1 MPSPNEAIATQL
13 EEIARMIEVL
23 GGDPFRAIANA
34 KAARIIAALPEDLG
48 VMAAGEG
55 ARARLTQIEGVGP
68 KIADKIIEFCTLG
81 RMKEHEE
88 LAGKVPAGVLA
99 MMEIPGLG
107 PKTVHVMW
115 KQGGIDSV
123 ASLEKAIADGSV
135 LKLPRMGEKSVEKI
149 RASIALAKQGAE
161 RLWLGRAQGV
171 ADVFLERMRASPHV
185 ARAEAAGSLR
195 RGKET
200 VGDIDIL
207 VALKKGHESHA
218 GEVGELFRTTPGV
231 ASVGGVQAA
240 GETKSS
246 IRYGLQHDFGR
257 WKLEGREGEE
267 HAGPSIQVDLR
278 VLPLANW
285 GSGLMYFTG
294 SKEHN
299 VRLRGRA
306 LDMGL
311 TLNEWG
317 LFPEDKSQEKPPQ
330 ERGIKPVAAATEEDV
345 YAKLGLPYLPPE
357 MREDRGECDLA
368 NAPDLVELADIESEL
383 HAHTTASDGS
393 MSIEELANGAKAR
406 GFHTIAVTD
415 HSKSSI
421 QANGLS
427 VERLLKHVEAVHK
440 AREKVKGIRILA
452 GSEVDILADGSLD
465 YDDKV
470 LAKLDVVV
478 ASPHTALSQ
487 DAEHATN
494 RLLSAIKHPRVH
506 ILGHPTGRLIN
517 RRRGLEPDMGK
528 LIAAAVEHRVALE
541 INAHWLRLDLR
552 DTHVRAAVQAGCL
565 IAIDCDVHEPTD
577 FENLRFGVMTARR
590 GWCTKA
596 LCVNAWGEKKLHD
609 WLGSK
614 R

>member
-1 MPSPNEAIATQL
+1 MPSSNEAIAAQL

-48 VMAAGEG
+48 VIARAEG
-55 ARARLTQIEGVGP
+55 ARGKLLEIEGVGP

-81 RMKEHEE
+81 RMEEHED
-88 LAGKVPAGVLA
+88 LAAKVPAGVLA
-99 MMEIPGLG
+99 LMEIPGLG

-115 KQGGIDSV
+115 KQGGIDGV
-123 ASLEKAIADGSV
+123 AKLEEAIADGSV

-149 RASIALAKQGAE
+149 KASIALARQGAE
-161 RLWLGRAQGV
+161 RLWLGRAQGI
-171 ADVFLERMRASPHV
+171 ADVFLERMRASAHV

-207 VALKKGHESHA
+207 VALKPGHEERA
-218 GEVGELFRTTPGV
+218 GEVGERFRTAPGV
-231 ASVGGVQAA
+231 VTVLAA
-240 GETKSS
+240 GDTKSS
-246 IRYGLQHDFGR
+246 IRFGLKHDFGR

-267 HAGPSIQVDLR
+267 QAGPSIQVDLR
-278 VLPLANW
+278 VLPLASW

-306 LDMGL
+306 LDLGL

-317 LFPEDKSQEKPPQ
+317 LFPEDKTRAKPPQ
-330 ERGIKPVAAATEEDV
+330 ERGVGPVAAATEEEV
-345 YAKLGLPYLPPE
+345 YARLALPWIPPE
-357 MREDRGECDLA
+357 MREDRGECDLKRV
-368 NAPDLVELADIESEL
+368 PDLVELADIKAEL
-383 HAHTTASDGS
+383 HAHTTASDGG
-393 MSIEELANGAKAR
+393 MSIEELAGNARAR

-415 HSKSSI
+415 HSKSSV

-452 GSEVDILADGSLD
+452 GSEVDILADGTLD
-465 YDDKV
+465 YDASV
-470 LAKLDVVV
+470 LAKLDIVV

-487 DAEHATN
+487 DAERATN
-494 RLLSAIKHPRVH
+494 RLLAAINHPRVH
-506 ILGHPTGRLIN
+506 IVGHPTGRLIN

-528 LIAAAVEHRVALE
+528 LIAAAVERRVALE

-552 DTHVRAAVQAGCL
+552 DTHVRAAVAAGCL
-565 IAIDCDVHEPTD
+565 IAVDCDVHEPAD
-577 FENLRFGVMTARR
+577 FDNLRFGVMTARR

-609 WLGSK
+609 WLASK